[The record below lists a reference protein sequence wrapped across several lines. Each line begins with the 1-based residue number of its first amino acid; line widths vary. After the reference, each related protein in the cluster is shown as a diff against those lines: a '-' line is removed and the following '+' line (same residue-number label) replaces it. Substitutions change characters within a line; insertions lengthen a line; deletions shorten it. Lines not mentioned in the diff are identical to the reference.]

1 MTMTS
6 ATDTDTRRTPRRR
19 AIAVTAAALTAIVAV
34 LLTPLPRGFQGDVT
48 GDEALMEA
56 TAAALGSGHWQH
68 VAVAKVDGDTV
79 TTAGTG
85 ADATTE
91 FEIGSLTKTF
101 TAALFADAIDR
112 GEVTEGTR
120 LGEIWPQLDGKAAE
134 VTLSSLAMQRS
145 GLPRVEPAP
154 SVGDAVA
161 SVLASYLHRDPY
173 RGSVDDLIRTLGDT
187 DVSDTTPEYSNFGF
201 AVLGQSLAKVSGMS
215 YRELVKQRITQPLG
229 MSRTYVP
236 ASATGL
242 SHGYT
247 ASGLPA
253 APWTLGASA
262 PAGAIRSTAD
272 DMAIWLRAT
281 MEGTAP
287 GAVAALPRADFDEAD
302 RIGFAWMTTTG
313 RTPAITWHNGGTGGY
328 SSFLGFTAD
337 AGTGIVVLADSAIS
351 VDGAIDLISTA
362 SGSAAPQ
369 PTGTAPAGSPSA
381 GSPSTESAEVGAAS
395 ARSVPGTVFPPTAPR
410 SARIE
415 GDRS

>member
-1 MTMTS
+1 MTVTS
-6 ATDTDTRRTPRRR
+6 ATDTDTRRSPRRR
-19 AIAVTAAALTAIVAV
+19 AIAITAAVLTAIVAV
-34 LLTPLPRGFQGDVT
+34 LLTPLPRGFQGDAT

-101 TAALFADAIDR
+101 TAALFADAMDR
-112 GEVTEGTR
+112 GEVTAETR
-120 LGEIWPQLDGKAAE
+120 LGEIWPQLEGPVAE

-161 SVLASYLHRDPY
+161 SVFATYLHRDPY

-201 AVLGQSLAKVSGMS
+201 AVLGQSLAKVTGLS
-215 YRELVKQRITQPLG
+215 YRKLVEQRITQPLG
-229 MSRTYVP
+229 MTRTFVP
-236 ASATGL
+236 TSATGL

-262 PAGAIRSTAD
+262 PAGAIRSTAG

-287 GAVAALPRADFDEAD
+287 GAAAALPRADFDAAD

-313 RTPAITWHNGGTGGY
+313 RTPAVTWHNGGTGGY

-337 AGTGIVVLADSAIS
+337 AGTGIVVLADSAIP
-351 VDGAIDLISTA
+351 VDGAIDLISTE
-362 SGSAAPQ
+362 SDSAAPT
-369 PTGTAPAGSPSA
+369 PTGTASA
-381 GSPSTESAEVGAAS
+381 GSHFTKSAEVGAAS
-395 ARSVPGTVFPPTAPR
+395 ARPFPDPAAPATAPR
-410 SARIE
+410 SARTE
-415 GDRS
+415 GERS